1 MGVRSG
7 DSIHATPDTLS
18 GSLDFLFNA
27 TGSNAGDQ
35 GLMLGEQTGGH
46 WQDAEFPHCC

>member
-18 GSLDFLFNA
+18 GSRETKKAFSDRLI
-27 TGSNAGDQ
+27 
-35 GLMLGEQTGGH
+35 
-46 WQDAEFPHCC
+46 